1 MKRLKWLGAVLALAG
16 LLTSAACGASGA
28 ASTGRRGPVTLRM
41 TIWTANA
48 AHLKLFDQI
57 AAEYIKTHPN
67 VKEIKFD
74 PIPADNYAT
83 TLTTQ
88 IAAGHRPDLAW
99 IGETS
104 VPDFISAGALRP
116 LNGTLTRT
124 PGYRFGD
131 LSPAATKLWQR
142 GGTLYAYPFST
153 SPFGVFVNVGL
164 LKQAGQKTPEELIKA
179 GRWNWNTVIAENAA
193 VAARTGKGGLVIR
206 DFDYKAWDNL
216 ISLWGGWGAQAWS
229 EDGKT
234 CEFDRPEMIRAMTF
248 LRKAVFTD
256 KAIPAPGTVAD
267 FFAGQSAMTIT
278 QISRA
283 SLLKGAKFPW
293 DLVPLPDGPH
303 GPYAVFGQAGIGV
316 LKKSKN
322 AAVAADFLAFFTNP
336 ANSARLAAYFPPART
351 SQLTAGTLAKSNPL
365 ISRAQLQRLVVDG
378 MSKAVVKPVHTDQA
392 EITQTV
398 RAALD
403 PLWQPHSD
411 AGAVLHGV
419 CKKIQPLLGT

>member
-16 LLTSAACGASGA
+16 LLTSTACGASDA
-28 ASTGRRGPVTLRM
+28 ASASRQRPVTLRM

-48 AHLKLFDQI
+48 AHLQLFNRI
-57 AAEYIKTHPN
+57 AAEYIKAHPN

-88 IAAGHRPDLAW
+88 IAAGNRPDLAW

-104 VPDFISAGALRP
+104 APDFISAGALRP
-116 LNGTLTRT
+116 LNGTLTTT

-131 LSPAATKLWQR
+131 LSPAATKLWRR

-164 LKQAGQKTPEELIKA
+164 LKQAGQKTPAELIKA
-179 GRWNWNTVIAENAA
+179 GQWNWNTVMAENAA
-193 VAARTGKGGLVIR
+193 VTARTGKGGMVIR

-216 ISLWGGWGAQAWS
+216 VSLWGGWGAQAWS
-229 EDGKT
+229 ENGKT
-234 CEFDRPEMIRAMTF
+234 CQFDRPEMTRAMSF
-248 LRKAVFTD
+248 LHKAVFTD
-256 KAIPAPGTVAD
+256 KALPPPGTVAD

-283 SLLKGAKFPW
+283 SLLKGTNFQW

-316 LKKSKN
+316 LNKSKN

-336 ANSARLAAYFPPART
+336 ANSAKLAVYFPPARA
-351 SQLTAGTLAKSNPL
+351 SQLTAATLAKSNPL
-365 ISRAQLQRLVVDG
+365 VSRAQLQRLVIDG
-378 MSKAVVKPVHTDQA
+378 IPKAVVKPVHTDQA
-392 EITQTV
+392 EITQSV

-403 PLWQPHSD
+403 PLWRPHAD
-411 AGAVLHGV
+411 VGATMRGV
-419 CKKIQPLLGT
+419 CKKIKPLLGS